1 MCVAYGVERI
11 ATEPAHLPPTRLP
24 EDAAVETDVHRL
36 RLLCRGTFE
45 GKVKDLC
52 CLLFSYATL
61 FFFFVHGTDVSFVV
75 LDVFYRVLLL
85 QTCLCLLILLS
96 LPKRGASIIPHSV
109 VAHCR

>member
-1 MCVAYGVERI
+1 MSGEEAGSQRTGVGEEVRPHKPHRKAQKMVCCGRNPALAMCVAYGVERI

-61 FFFFVHGTDVSFVV
+61 FFFLFMV
-75 LDVFYRVLLL
+75 RM
-85 QTCLCLLILLS
+85 
-96 LPKRGASIIPHSV
+96 
-109 VAHCR
+109 

>member
-1 MCVAYGVERI
+1 MVCCGRNPALAMCVAYGVERI

-61 FFFFVHGTDVSFVV
+61 FFFCSWYGCEFCCIGCV
-75 LDVFYRVLLL
+75 LSCIIAANLP
-85 QTCLCLLILLS
+85 LS
-96 LPKRGASIIPHSV
+96 LNLAFFAETWG
-109 VAHCR
+109 